1 MKRSDIYVLCL
12 LVVIV
17 SFSFLSIKNNVVI
30 GQDTSSSSSSSSG
43 NVSSSSSSSSSS
55 SGDVSTSSSSGD
67 ASTSSSS
74 SSGIVVSTSSSG
86 SSSIVLNKNFTGHW
100 KAKIEKPCVVCTQEV
115 PSCSSGQVVALS
127 SCMECAH
134 CVNAIVSSS
143 SSGSVVSREFLAHL
157 ASDVPGSRV
166 LTFKLCV
173 KDDGT
178 LEGTVHQGGVF
189 LNGMITEQTII
200 SADEVEFTV
209 ESQDG
214 KTARIHL
221 KLTAEREFAGTFV
234 DGHEFI
240 GRKLNPN
247 RQCLHKPGST
257 TSGGPPSMG
266 DPGMGFPSM
275 GSPGMSDFGMSDDDG
290 PGMSGFGMS
299 DDDSPGMSDFGMS
312 GGSDMSGFPG
322 MGDFPGMT

>member
-12 LVVIV
+12 LVLIV
-17 SFSFLSIKNNVVI
+17 GFSFLGIKNNVVI
-30 GQDTSSSSSSSSG
+30 GQATSSSSSSSSG
-43 NVSSSSSSSSSS
+43 
-55 SGDVSTSSSSGD
+55 D
-67 ASTSSSS
+67 ASISSSS

-134 CVNAIVSSS
+134 CVNATVSGS

-173 KDDGT
+173 NKDGK
-178 LEGTVHQGGVF
+178 LEGDVQQGGA
-189 LNGMITEQTII
+189 LIGGMITTQNVI
-200 SADEVEFTV
+200 SADEVEFNV
-209 ESQDG
+209 ESRDG
-214 KTARIHL
+214 KTAHIKL
-221 KLTAEREFAGTFV
+221 KLTGERQFIGTFA
-234 DGHEFI
+234 DGHEFE

-247 RQCLHKPGST
+247 RPCLAGIGPT
-257 TSGGPPSMG
+257 TSGGVGGPGGEMG
-266 DPGMGFPSM
+266 GPGMGGSGM
-275 GSPGMSDFGMSDDDG
+275 GGPGLNGSGGPTDFGTGGSSGNIGGPGGEIGGPGMGEHGKPGGNMDG
-290 PGMSGFGMS
+290 PGFNG
-299 DDDSPGMSDFGMS
+299 S
-312 GGSDMSGFPG
+312 GGPDMSGFPG
-322 MGDFPGMT
+322 MGDFPG